1 MRWST
6 DFDGQPQ
13 NSDTRS
19 NDDGASI
26 IANVIKANR
35 PRIKRQKNNGK
46 IFLDNRGH

>member
-19 NDDGASI
+19 NDDGESI
-26 IANVIKANR
+26 IANVIKAKQAEN
-35 PRIKRQKNNGK
+35 KKAK
-46 IFLDNRGH
+46 K